1 MLFQDGQKFI
11 LDQEDIDELTS
22 VFPEYMT
29 KKKAVR
35 ITYNANVVQKIET
48 NNPSAPFVFSK
59 PTFSINLSNTWI
71 DYNTGEQ
78 REIRF
83 SYLPAKYRSDGSS
96 YFEDKH
102 IIVDHS
108 FVFKP
113 GEDMELLWFCY
124 NFSKLFANSK
134 IGQASSPFQFIIQ
147 HKLIE
152 QKTSTT
158 MSEAKTKVAL
168 GELSS
173 EKLIAFAKTFM
184 VVAEDD
190 TQDVILAK
198 IFSTMDSNLEFKKF
212 LISKFD
218 KDAVDEDVISLV
230 EKAISTG
237 LLKSNEDGD
246 QVLMVINGKETIVAD
261 IPFDAKGLLIAYV
274 SKEKKLYNQLKKAL
288 P

>member
-288 P
+288 S

>member
-35 ITYNANVVQKIET
+35 LTYNANVVQKIET

-59 PTFSINLSNTWI
+59 PTFSINLSNTWV

-83 SYLPAKYRSDGSS
+83 SYLPAKYRSEGS
-96 YFEDKH
+96 
-102 IIVDHS
+102 S

-198 IFSTMDSNLEFKKF
+198 IFSTMDTNAEFKKF

-218 KDAVDEDVISLV
+218 KDAVDEDVVSLV

-246 QVLMVINGKETIVAD
+246 QVVMVLNGKETMVAD

-274 SKEKKLYNQLKKAL
+274 SKEKKLYAQLKKAL
-288 P
+288 S

>member
-22 VFPEYMT
+22 VFPEYM
-29 KKKAVR
+29 KKKKPVR
-35 ITYNANVVQKIET
+35 VNYNSGVVQKIET
-48 NNPSAPFVFSK
+48 NNPASPFVFSK
-59 PTFSINLSNTWI
+59 PTFSIHLANTWV

-83 SYLPAKYRSDGSS
+83 SYLPAKYRGDGSS
-96 YFEDKH
+96 YFEDSH
-102 IIVDHS
+102 IVLDNS

-113 GEDMELLWFCY
+113 VEDMELLWFCY
-124 NFSKLFANSK
+124 NFSKLFKNGK
-134 IGQASSPFQFIIQ
+134 VGLNSSPFQFIIQ
-147 HKLIE
+147 HKLVE

-168 GELSS
+168 GEMPKD
-173 EKLIAFAKTFM
+173 KLFAFAKTFM
-184 VVAEDD
+184 VVEEDD
-190 TQDVILAK
+190 TQDIVLAK
-198 IFSTMDSNLEFKKF
+198 IFSTMESNIEFKKF
-212 LISKFD
+212 LIKQLD
-218 KDAVDEDVISLV
+218 KDAVDDEVASLV

-246 QVLMVINGKETIVAD
+246 QVLMVLNGKETIVAD

-274 SKEKKLYNQLKKAL
+274 SKEKKLYAQLKKAL
-288 P
+288 S

>member
-35 ITYNANVVQKIET
+35 LTYNANVVQKIET

-59 PTFSINLSNTWI
+59 PTFSINLSNTWV

-218 KDAVDEDVISLV
+218 KDAVDEDVVSLV

-274 SKEKKLYNQLKKAL
+274 SKEKKLYAQLKKAL
-288 P
+288 S

>member
-11 LDQEDIDELTS
+11 LDQEDIDELTL

-35 ITYNANVVQKIET
+35 LTYNANVVQKIET

-59 PTFSINLSNTWI
+59 PTFSINLSNTWV

-198 IFSTMDSNLEFKKF
+198 IFSTMDTNAEFKKF

-218 KDAVDEDVISLV
+218 KDAVDEDVVSLV

-246 QVLMVINGKETIVAD
+246 QVVMVLNGKETMVAD

-274 SKEKKLYNQLKKAL
+274 SKEKKLYAQLKKAL
-288 P
+288 S

>member
-11 LDQEDIDELTS
+11 LDQEDIDELTL
-22 VFPEYMT
+22 VFPEYMV
-29 KKKAVR
+29 KKKPVR
-35 ITYNANVVQKIET
+35 INYNSGVVQKIET
-48 NNPSAPFVFSK
+48 NNPSTPYVFSK
-59 PTFSINLSNTWI
+59 PTFSVNLSNTWV

-83 SYLPAKYRSDGSS
+83 SYLPARYRGDGSS
-96 YFEDKH
+96 YFEESH
-102 IIVDHS
+102 IVVDHS
-108 FVFKP
+108 FIFKP
-113 GEDMELLWFCY
+113 VEDMELLWFCY
-124 NFSKLFANSK
+124 NFSKLFKNSK
-134 IGQASSPFQFIIQ
+134 VGQSSSPFQFIIQ
-147 HKLIE
+147 HKLVE

-168 GELSS
+168 GEMPKD
-173 EKLIAFAKTFM
+173 KLFAFAKTFM
-184 VVAEDD
+184 VVDEDD
-190 TQDVILAK
+190 TQDVILSK
-198 IFSTMDSNLEFKKF
+198 IFTTMESNLEFKKF

-218 KDAVDEDVISLV
+218 KDAVDEDVVSLV

-237 LLKSNEDGD
+237 VLKSNEDGD

-288 P
+288 S

>member
-59 PTFSINLSNTWI
+59 PTFSINLSNTWV
-71 DYNTGEQ
+71 DYTTGEQ

-83 SYLPAKYRSDGSS
+83 SYLPARYRSDGSS

-134 IGQASSPFQFIIQ
+134 IGQVSSPFQFIIQ

-168 GELSS
+168 GELTSD
-173 EKLIAFAKTFM
+173 KLIAFAKTFM
-184 VVAEDD
+184 VVDEDD
-190 TQDVILAK
+190 NQDVILAK

-246 QVLMVINGKETIVAD
+246 QVVMVLNGKETMVAD

-274 SKEKKLYNQLKKAL
+274 SKEKKLYAQLKKAL
-288 P
+288 S

>member
-11 LDQEDIDELTS
+11 LDQEDIDELTA
-22 VFPEYMT
+22 VFPEYMI

-35 ITYNANVVQKIET
+35 IIYNANVVQKIET
-48 NNPSAPFVFSK
+48 NNPAAPYVFSK
-59 PTFSINLSNTWI
+59 PTFSINLSNTWV

-83 SYLPAKYRSDGSS
+83 SYLPARYRSDGSS
-96 YFEDKH
+96 YFEDNH

-124 NFSKLFANSK
+124 NFSKLFKNSK
-134 IGQASSPFQFIIQ
+134 VGQTSSPFQFIIQ
-147 HKLIE
+147 HKIVE
-152 QKTSTT
+152 QKTSIT

-168 GELSS
+168 GEMPKD
-173 EKLIAFAKTFM
+173 KLFDFAKTFM
-184 VVAEDD
+184 VVEEDD
-190 TQDVILAK
+190 TQDIILAK
-198 IFSTMDSNLEFKKF
+198 IFSTMDTNAEFKKF

-218 KDAVDEDVISLV
+218 KDAVDEDVVSLV
-230 EKAISTG
+230 EKAIATG

-274 SKEKKLYNQLKKAL
+274 SKEKKLYNQLKKVL
-288 P
+288 S

>member
-48 NNPSAPFVFSK
+48 NNPAAPFVFSK
-59 PTFSINLSNTWI
+59 PTFSINLSNTWV

-83 SYLPAKYRSDGSS
+83 SYLPARYRSDGSS
-96 YFEDKH
+96 YFEDNH

-124 NFSKLFANSK
+124 NFSKLFTNSK
-134 IGQASSPFQFIIQ
+134 IGQTSSPFQFIIQ
-147 HKLIE
+147 HKLVE

-168 GELSS
+168 GELPSD
-173 EKLIAFAKTFM
+173 KLIAFAKTFM
-184 VVAEDD
+184 VVDEED
-190 TQDVILAK
+190 TQDIILAK
-198 IFSTMDSNLEFKKF
+198 IFSTMDTNAEFKKF

-246 QVLMVINGKETIVAD
+246 QVVMVLNGKETMVAD

-288 P
+288 S

>member
-48 NNPSAPFVFSK
+48 NNPAAPFVFSK
-59 PTFSINLSNTWI
+59 PTFSINLSNTWV

-83 SYLPAKYRSDGSS
+83 SYLPARYRSDGSS
-96 YFEDKH
+96 YFEDNH

-134 IGQASSPFQFIIQ
+134 IGQTSSPFQFIIQ
-147 HKLIE
+147 HKLVE

-173 EKLIAFAKTFM
+173 EKLFAFAKTFM
-184 VVAEDD
+184 VVDQDD
-190 TQDVILAK
+190 TQDIILAK
-198 IFSTMDSNLEFKKF
+198 IFSTMDSNAEFKKF
-212 LISKFD
+212 LISQFD
-218 KDAVDEDVISLV
+218 KDAVDEDVTSLV

-246 QVLMVINGKETIVAD
+246 QVLMVISGKETIVAD

-288 P
+288 S